1 MRVIAL
7 LFLPK
12 TRISTHQYTKILVW
26 SGRWFCSNFAPIIAT
41 YPMPTHQDKIA
52 RIWLII
58 SILAIAIAVLGI
70 VFL

>member
-1 MRVIAL
+1 
-7 LFLPK
+7 
-12 TRISTHQYTKILVW
+12 
-26 SGRWFCSNFAPIIAT
+26 
-41 YPMPTHQDKIA
+41 MPTHQDKIA